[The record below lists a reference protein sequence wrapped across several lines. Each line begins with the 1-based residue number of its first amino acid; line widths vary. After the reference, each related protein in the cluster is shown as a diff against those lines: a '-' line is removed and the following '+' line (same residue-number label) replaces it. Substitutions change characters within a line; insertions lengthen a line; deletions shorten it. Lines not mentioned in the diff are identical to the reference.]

1 MLFRWS
7 RALFALVQLFP
18 SLGIISGTMDTL
30 QFIYL
35 THELNL
41 LFYIVPISGL
51 SWKLIEKPCE
61 LLPKKNLIDSLH
73 TKFLKQILG
82 LQTQTH
88 NIGVFLETGR
98 IPLMAFAR
106 KSCIKNWNRIAI
118 EKNFNPIVQLS
129 YENMLENGIE
139 CCKNITYFLE
149 T

>member
-7 RALFALVQLFP
+7 RALFAFVQLFP

-35 THELNL
+35 THQLNL

-51 SWKLIEKPCE
+51 SWKYIKKPCE
-61 LLPKKNLIDSLH
+61 LLPKKNSIDSLH
-73 TKFLKQILG
+73 TKFLKQLLG

-88 NIGVFLETGR
+88 NIGVFLTTWR

-106 KSCIKNWNRIAI
+106 KNCKISERYCSFCN
-118 EKNFNPIVQLS
+118 S
-129 YENMLENGIE
+129 LEDEFHFLID
-139 CCKNITYFLE
+139 CPTYAPLRCDLFI
-149 T
+149 